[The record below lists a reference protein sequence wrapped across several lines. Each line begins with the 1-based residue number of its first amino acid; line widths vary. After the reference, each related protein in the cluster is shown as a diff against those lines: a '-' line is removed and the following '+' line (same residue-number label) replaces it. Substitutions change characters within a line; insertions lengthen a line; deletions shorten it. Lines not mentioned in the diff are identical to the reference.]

1 MCSWLGNS
9 LKYWHQGWEASLINS
24 LKLKANLY
32 IGVKSW
38 LKYLLNKVSSWA
50 QWLSCSTLCDPAAC
64 SPPDS
69 SITHHLIAIQKSTH
83 FIPASL
89 LGECQLPLRLPLG
102 FENDISSNY
111 LYENN
116 IFSYLYLVF
125 AFFFWEF
132 LLYVLYFSYWWVPP
146 YLPERPVLYINDN
159 HFSHMLQRFSPKISF
174 IFPFTYVYIEST
186 RVFNI

>member
-1 MCSWLGNS
+1 MQDPWIRKS
-9 LKYWHQGWEASLINS
+9 LWRRKWQPTPVILPGEFHGQRSLAGYS
-24 LKLKANLY
+24 PW
-32 IGVKSW
+32 GCKSQ
-38 LKYLLNKVSSWA
+38 A
-50 QWLSCSTLCDPAAC
+50 WLSNYH
-64 SPPDS
+64 S
-69 SITHHLIAIQKSTH
+69 SLTT
-83 FIPASL
+83 SL
-89 LGECQLPLRLPLG
+89 LSRRVPISFLPACWVSASIPYPCHLG
-102 FENDISSNY
+102 LKMISNY
-111 LYENN
+111 LFENN